1 MKSDLIKF
9 NRKVRVSEAIDPDAD
24 GTYMHAGVH
33 CGQPAYRLASGLS
46 VFWICYDGVNWLVW
60 RQKDG
65 KSVCHNDPRTDK
77 SGTVKAKLPTGHW
90 YGAKKE
96 VLCKLEY
103 VFGQKAQ
110 LLNNRSDLIPLS
122 RSISFCQ
129 MIHTECVLCACF
141 IL

>member
-1 MKSDLIKF
+1 MSPHQF
-9 NRKVRVSEAIDPDAD
+9 NFKVRVSEAFDAD
-24 GTYMHAGVH
+24 ANGTYIHAGIH
-33 CGQPAYRLASGLS
+33 CGQPAYRLASKSS
-46 VFWICYDGVNWLVW
+46 VFWICYDGGNWCVW
-60 RQKDG
+60 RQRDE
-65 KSVCHNDPRTDK
+65 KSVCHNDLWTEQAGRA
-77 SGTVKAKLPTGHW
+77 KAKLPTGHW

-129 MIHTECVLCACF
+129 MIHTELAQP
-141 IL
+141 